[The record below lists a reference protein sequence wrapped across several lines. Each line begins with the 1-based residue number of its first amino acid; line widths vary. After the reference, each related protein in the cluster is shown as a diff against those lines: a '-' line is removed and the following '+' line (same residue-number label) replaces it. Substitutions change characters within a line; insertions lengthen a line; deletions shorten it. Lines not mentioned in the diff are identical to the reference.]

1 MSVVD
6 RNSSAPRSGAVP
18 RLSEEPEIVKFVR
31 IDAAQWEGDWDPEA
45 YDPAQTKSLF
55 DSHIEEALEAE
66 EFVSADAKL
75 TQGRRLKTD
84 PPRRGVLRT
93 GGPHAGGGG
102 SGGDPGLETAGQK
115 HSRDRA

>member
-1 MSVVD
+1 MAVVQ
-6 RNSSAPRSGAVP
+6 NLAELQK
-18 RLSEEPEIVKFVR
+18 LSPMRRGLKCTEEKSE
-31 IDAAQWEGDWDPEA
+31 
-45 YDPAQTKSLF
+45 AQTACKASET
-55 DSHIEEALEAE
+55 I
-66 EFVSADAKL
+66 VSADAKL

-115 HSRDRA
+115 HSRDRANARRVAQHGTSLSTTRRAAAVSA